1 MSEAENPRAV
11 PGDNSG
17 EAPSSVAP
25 EQLKSFI
32 ERVERIEE
40 EIAGLRGDVK
50 DIYAE
55 AKANGFD
62 TKVLRKIVALRKQD
76 SDQRAEFAA
85 ILDLYASA
93 LGMRNVF
100 A

>member
-1 MSEAENPRAV
+1 MTEAQNPRAV

-17 EAPSSVAP
+17 EAQTSVAGD
-25 EQLKSFI
+25 QLKSFI

-40 EIAGLRGDVK
+40 EIVGLRGDVK

-62 TKVLRKIVALRKQD
+62 TKVLRKLVALRKQD

>member
-17 EAPSSVAP
+17 VEATTVAGD
-25 EQLKSFI
+25 QLKSFI
-32 ERVERIEE
+32 ERIESVEE
-40 EIAGLRGDVK
+40 EIAERRADVK

-85 ILDLYASA
+85 VLDLYASA

>member
-1 MSEAENPRAV
+1 MSNPENPRAV

-17 EAPSSVAP
+17 EAPTVAGD
-25 EQLKSFI
+25 QLKSI
-32 ERVERIEE
+32 LERIERLE
-40 EIAGLRGDVK
+40 EDKAAIAADIK

-55 AKANGFD
+55 AKGVGFE
-62 TKVLRKIVALRKQD
+62 TKVIRKLVALRKQD
-76 SDQRAEFAA
+76 QDDRAEFMAK
-85 ILDLYASA
+85 LDLYASA